1 MASPFVV
8 QVRIA
13 DEVQANLNIAA
24 WLREGLENLMGAQF
38 GVGKSGEPPKCGV
51 DPKLVTAWR
60 DVVKAME
67 AMTNCK
73 IKLDKNAKTMAE
85 QMTPEDERN
94 AVRAYIRSMEPGVR
108 GVFIRGELEW
118 HNEH

>member
-1 MASPFVV
+1 MAIPFAVR
-8 QVRIA
+8 VRIA

-24 WLREGLENLMGAQF
+24 WLRESLENLMGAQF

-51 DPKLVTAWR
+51 DPKLVQAWR

-73 IKLDKNAKTMAE
+73 IKLDKNAKVMAE
-85 QMTPEDERN
+85 EMTAEDELK
-94 AVRAYIRSMEPGVR
+94 AVREYIRSLDKGIR
-108 GVFIRGELEW
+108 GVFIREELEW
-118 HNEH
+118 HSAH